1 MPYDKVKT
9 VFVCQECGSSFPKW
23 MGKCPDCGS
32 WNSLVEEKISKKTKI
47 SPEGK
52 ISNNPIPLNRI
63 EINNE
68 VRIKTRISEL
78 DRVLGGGMVKGGVVL
93 VGGDPGIGKSTL
105 LLKVADKVA
114 MGKGKVLYVTGEESI
129 SQIKLRAE
137 RMKIN
142 SSEIQVLTETDL
154 FVILNTLK
162 RELPVLVV
170 IDSIQT
176 MNSQEMESAPGSI
189 SQIRE
194 CTAQLLSLAKAYGC
208 SLFLIGHV
216 TKEGAI
222 AGPRVLEHMV
232 DTVLYFEGDKNYA
245 YRILRAVK
253 NRFGP
258 SGEIG
263 VFQMEEKGLKEITN
277 PSQVFLSE
285 RNKNLSGSVV
295 VCAMEGTRPILLELQ
310 ALTSPTN
317 YGMPQKVASGVDY
330 KRLALLLAVLE
341 KRAGINLGAFDIF
354 VNVAGGIRVEE
365 PAIDLGIIVA
375 IASSFRNRPVD
386 HNTVVI
392 GEVGLDGEV
401 RAVSQIQ
408 PRIKEAEKLG
418 FKRCIIP
425 KWNQKGLNQRFEIEN
440 TGVGE
445 INQTINLVLTHK
457 SREEL

>member
-1 MPYDKVKT
+1 MPKNAVKT
-9 VFVCQECGSSFPKW
+9 VFVCQKCGSSFPKW
-23 MGKCPDCGS
+23 MGKCLDCGS
-32 WNSLVEEKISKKTKI
+32 WNSLVEEKILKKPEFR
-47 SPEGK
+47 PEGK
-52 ISNNPIPLNRI
+52 LSSSPIPLNQI
-63 EINNE
+63 ELHKE
-68 VRIKTRISEL
+68 VRTKTEVSEL

-105 LLKVADKVA
+105 LLKTAEKIA
-114 MGKGKVLYVTGEESI
+114 AKRRKVLYVTGEESVT
-129 SQIKLRAE
+129 QIKLRAD

-142 SSEIQVLTETDL
+142 SSEIQVLTETDP
-154 FVILNTLK
+154 FVILQVLK
-162 RELPVLVV
+162 RESPSLVV

-176 MNSQEMESAPGSI
+176 MNSQELESAPGSI

-194 CTAQLLSLAKAYGC
+194 CAAQLSSFAKTYGC

-222 AGPRVLEHMV
+222 AGPKVLEHMV
-232 DTVLYFEGDKNYA
+232 DTVLYFEGDKSYT

-263 VFQMEEKGLKEITN
+263 VFQMAQDGLKEIPE

-285 RNKNLSGSVV
+285 RKKNLSGSAV
-295 VCAMEGTRPILLELQ
+295 VCALEGTRPILLELQ

-317 YGMPQKVASGVDY
+317 YGMPQRVAAGVDQ
-330 KRLALLLAVLE
+330 KRLSLLLAILE
-341 KRAGINLGAFDIF
+341 KRVGVNVGAFDVF
-354 VNVAGGIRVEE
+354 VNIAGGIRVEE
-365 PAIDLGIIVA
+365 PAIDLGTVIAIV
-375 IASSFRNRPVD
+375 SSFKDAPVD
-386 HNTVVI
+386 QNSVVI

-401 RAVSQIQ
+401 RAVSQIE

-418 FKRCIIP
+418 FKKCIIP
-425 KWNQKGLNQRFEIEN
+425 RWNQRNLNKKFEIESV
-440 TGVGE
+440 GVGE
-445 INQTINLVLTHK
+445 IDETVNLVLTHK

>member
-1 MPYDKVKT
+1 MPYEKIKS
-9 VFVCQECGSSFPKW
+9 VFMCQECGGSFPKW

-32 WNSLVEEKISKKTKI
+32 WNSLVEEKISKKARSTPQGKLSSVPISLDKIELHKETRTK
-47 SPEGK
+47 
-52 ISNNPIPLNRI
+52 
-63 EINNE
+63 
-68 VRIKTRISEL
+68 TDISEL
-78 DRVLGGGMVKGGVVL
+78 DRVLGGGMVRGGVVL

-105 LLKVADKVA
+105 LLEVAEKVAEKR
-114 MGKGKVLYVTGEESI
+114 GKVLYVTGEESAT
-129 SQIKLRAE
+129 QIKLRAE
-137 RMKIN
+137 RMKI
-142 SSEIQVLTETDL
+142 SSSQIQVLTETDL
-154 FVILNTLK
+154 FIILNVLK
-162 RELPVLVV
+162 RELPVLAV

-176 MNSQEMESAPGSI
+176 MNTQELESAPGSI

-194 CTAQLLSLAKAYGC
+194 CTARLLAFGKAYSC

-216 TKEGAI
+216 TKDGAI

-285 RNKNLSGSVV
+285 RNKNLSGSAV
-295 VCAMEGTRPILLELQ
+295 VCAMEGTRPILLEVQ
-310 ALTSPTN
+310 ALTSPTS

-330 KRLALLLAVLE
+330 KRLALLLAILE
-341 KRAGINLGAFDIF
+341 KRIGINIGTFDVF

-365 PAIDLGIIVA
+365 PAIDLGILVA
-375 IASSFRNRPVD
+375 IVSSFKDMPVD
-386 HNTVVI
+386 QNTVVI

-401 RAVSQIQ
+401 RAVSHIQ
-408 PRIKEAEKLG
+408 PRIKEAQKLG
-418 FKRCIIP
+418 FKRCVIP
-425 KWNQKGLNQRFEIEN
+425 MGNKKNLNQRFEIN
-440 TGVGE
+440 NVGVGE
-445 INQTINLVLTHK
+445 INETINLALTHK

>member
-1 MPYDKVKT
+1 MPYEKIKSVSM
-9 VFVCQECGSSFPKW
+9 CQECGGSFPKW

-32 WNSLVEEKISKKTKI
+32 WNSLVEEKISKKARSTPQGKLSSVPISLDKIELHKETRTK
-47 SPEGK
+47 
-52 ISNNPIPLNRI
+52 
-63 EINNE
+63 
-68 VRIKTRISEL
+68 TDISEL
-78 DRVLGGGMVKGGVVL
+78 DRVLGGGMVRGGVVL

-105 LLKVADKVA
+105 LLEVAEKVAEKR
-114 MGKGKVLYVTGEESI
+114 GKVLYVTGEESAT
-129 SQIKLRAE
+129 QIKLRAE
-137 RMKIN
+137 RMKI
-142 SSEIQVLTETDL
+142 SSSQIQVLTETDL
-154 FVILNTLK
+154 FIILNVLK
-162 RELPVLVV
+162 RELPVLAV

-176 MNSQEMESAPGSI
+176 MNTQELESAPGSI

-194 CTAQLLSLAKAYGC
+194 CTARLLAFGKAYSC

-216 TKEGAI
+216 TKDGAI

-285 RNKNLSGSVV
+285 RNKNLSGSAV
-295 VCAMEGTRPILLELQ
+295 VCAMEGTRPILLEVQ
-310 ALTSPTN
+310 ALTSPTS

-330 KRLALLLAVLE
+330 KRLALLLAILE
-341 KRAGINLGAFDIF
+341 KRIGINIGTFDVF

-365 PAIDLGIIVA
+365 PAIDLGILVA
-375 IASSFRNRPVD
+375 IVSSFKDMPVD
-386 HNTVVI
+386 QNTVVI

-401 RAVSQIQ
+401 RAVSHIQ
-408 PRIKEAEKLG
+408 PRIKEAQKLG
-418 FKRCIIP
+418 FKRCVIP
-425 KWNQKGLNQRFEIEN
+425 MGNKKNLNQRFEIN
-440 TGVGE
+440 NVGVGE
-445 INQTINLVLTHK
+445 INETINLALT
-457 SREEL
+457 